1 MAEFNELLESIKR
14 LNATEAERREAQ
26 RQAALDRIHAL
37 RKAWLEQQER
47 RHETN

>member
-26 RQAALDRIHAL
+26 RLAAMDRIREL
-37 RKAWLEQQER
+37 RRAYREQQER
-47 RHETN
+47 DHETN